1 MDLELEGRA
10 GIVWG
15 GSQGIGKAIARELLA
30 EGMSLVVLGR
40 KRERLNAAEAE
51 LQAGDRLH
59 TEVGDFRVH
68 EDIQR
73 AVEVVRERFGR
84 LDVLINNDGAPPI
97 GPVSEFSDKDWEDAI
112 ERNFLSVVRSTRAAL
127 PLMLAGGGGSIVNI
141 TALSVLQ
148 PLSGLGL
155 SVATWASV
163 IAFSK
168 TLAIECGQKGIRINT
183 ICPGRVNTGRL
194 QLVAQQRTD
203 NVGAAAE
210 SDPGAAVPLGRLGD
224 PSEVAALAAFLSSPR
239 SGFITGAAIPV
250 DGGSRRALF

>member
-1 MDLELEGRA
+1 MDLELEGKV

-15 GSQGIGKAIARELLA
+15 GSEGIGKAIARELLA

-40 KRERLNAAEAE
+40 KRERLDAARKE
-51 LQAGDRLH
+51 LHTPGRLR

-68 EDIQR
+68 DDIRR
-73 AVEVVRERFGR
+73 AVDVAQESFGR
-84 LDVLINNDGAPPI
+84 LDVLVNNDGAPPI
-97 GPVSEFSDKDWEDAI
+97 GPVAEFTDRDWEDAI

-127 PLMLAGGGGSIVNI
+127 PVMLAGNGGSIVNI

-168 TLAIECGQKGIRINT
+168 TLAIECGQSGIRINT
-183 ICPGRVNTGRL
+183 ICPGRVNTRRVN
-194 QLVAQQRTD
+194 LVVQQRAD
-203 NVGAAAE
+203 NVGVAEE
-210 SDPGAAVPLGRLGD
+210 SDPAASVPLGRLGD
-224 PSEVAALAAFLSSPR
+224 PSEVAALAAFLSSPK

-250 DGGSRRALF
+250 DGGSRRSLF